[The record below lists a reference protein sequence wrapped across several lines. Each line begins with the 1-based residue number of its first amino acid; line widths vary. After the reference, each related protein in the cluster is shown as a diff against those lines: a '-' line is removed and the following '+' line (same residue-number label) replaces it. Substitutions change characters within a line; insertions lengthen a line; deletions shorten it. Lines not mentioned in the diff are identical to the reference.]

1 MDAFPAFF
9 PLAGGRVVIAGS
21 GERAQA
27 RARLL
32 AGSPAEVVRLE
43 GEAAL
48 DPAAYAGA
56 RLVFIASH
64 DDAFARAAAAA
75 ARHCGA
81 PVNVFDRPA
90 LSDFHTPAIVD
101 RGAMVI
107 GVGTAGAAPLVAQLL
122 RADIEARL
130 SEAAGRLAA
139 LLGERREAIKAAF
152 PDLVQRRAFV
162 RAVLSG
168 PVAATAEAGDMALA
182 GDRLDG
188 AIAAGWTAVGR
199 VDHIDLPPADDLITV
214 RAART
219 IAAADVVAADA
230 RADGLVARHAR
241 RDAERLTLA
250 EADEGALA
258 DLVRSGKVVAV
269 IGRPAP

>member
-9 PLAGGRVVIAGS
+9 SLAGGRVVIAGS
-21 GERAQA
+21 GEPAAA

-32 AGSPAEVVRLE
+32 RGSPAEVVRLE

-64 DDAFARAAAAA
+64 DDAFARRAAAA
-75 ARHCGA
+75 ARQSGA

-101 RGAMVI
+101 RGAVVI
-107 GVGTAGAAPLVAQLL
+107 AFGTAGAAPLVAQML
-122 RADIEARL
+122 RADAEARTP
-130 SEAAGRLAA
+130 EATGRVAA
-139 LLGERREAIKAAF
+139 LLGERRGAIKAAF
-152 PDLVQRRAFV
+152 PDLVQRRSFV
-162 RAVLSG
+162 RAILSG
-168 PVAATAEAGDMALA
+168 PAATAAEAGDVAAA
-182 GDRLDG
+182 GARLDE
-188 AIAAGWTAVGR
+188 AIAAGWAAVGR
-199 VDHIDLPPADDLITV
+199 VDHIDLPPADDLITL
-214 RAART
+214 RAARA
-219 IAAADVVAADA
+219 IAAADVLAADA
-230 RADGLVARHAR
+230 RADGLIASHAR
-241 RDAERLTLA
+241 RDAERLSLA

-258 DLVRSGKVVAV
+258 DLVRAGKIVAV